1 MSQLEVSLEQ
11 KQDLFQK
18 KIAEIKKLK
27 NSGSNKTSILNHI
40 QILDKEARDLVEEIM
55 SLSDQLKVNQ
65 RYFKDD

>member
-1 MSQLEVSLEQ
+1 MSQLEVSLAQ

-27 NSGSNKTSILNHI
+27 SSGSTKTSILNHI
-40 QILDKEARDLVEEIM
+40 QILDKEARNLIQEIM
-55 SLSDQLKVNQ
+55 TISDKLKVNE

>member
-27 NSGSNKTSILNHI
+27 NYGFSPIHKRKIE
-40 QILDKEARDLVEEIM
+40 ILDKEARDLVEEIM
-55 SLSDQLKVNQ
+55 SLSDQLKVNE